1 MKKRKKR
8 RYLKHVFDEGKN
20 APEKVV
26 RHADVLEST
35 RVLVV
40 VETAFERKDGALQVV
55 LVEGECL
62 VDLEVEVMK
71 GLQEEIRAGLRAVAL
86 VESTSQ

>member
-1 MKKRKKR
+1 MQ
-8 RYLKHVFDEGKN
+8 HVLDEGED

-26 RHADVLEST
+26 RHADVFERT

-40 VETAFERKDGALQVV
+40 VETAFECKDGSLQVV
-55 LVEGECL
+55 LVEGERL

-71 GLQEEIRAGLRAVAL
+71 GLQEQIGASLRAVTL
-86 VESTSQ
+86 VESRSQ